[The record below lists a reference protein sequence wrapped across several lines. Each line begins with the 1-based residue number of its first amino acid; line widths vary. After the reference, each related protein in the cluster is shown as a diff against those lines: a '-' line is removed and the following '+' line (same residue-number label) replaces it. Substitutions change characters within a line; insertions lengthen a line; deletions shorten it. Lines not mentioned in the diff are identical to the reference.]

1 MSQLTVIKF
10 YCDDEI
16 RRVPMN
22 RSLGELTYDELCV
35 IVQRIWKSKLSSDIN
50 NLILKYV
57 DDEGDQICLEND
69 NDVNHAL
76 SFSSCLKIHIYDKE
90 TIPVNSTSLI
100 PNLSLEEK
108 SLESI
113 KNVVKSSRD
122 TLNKIIEQL
131 EKIKVETPTINKSEK
146 EIKPLSDDELNEFL
160 GDQNNAINSNTEDIT
175 TTPAVADQN
184 ISSGPLSSNIN
195 TNTVTSTTDQSTHQ
209 SSVVQTPNSI
219 QPTGT
224 ASQPPVPST
233 YNQISNTP
241 QLSQPSNTNNL
252 NTQNYPSSTTPYQA
266 NQNTSQTN
274 TNSMGTSGNQPPYQ
288 KTNSYSSNMNSQAT
302 NQASNTSS
310 GMYASAPP
318 PTYGSSYSATTPN
331 SQYGSTTTTSQ
342 YGTTTTTTTTNASQ
356 YGSSTA
362 TSVPPPTSSSQYPPP
377 SSSSQYPPPT
387 SSATST
393 TNQYPPTSST
403 PATNPSL
410 YQRYPQTPTYNNSSM
425 PGSSVPPPPQGSTY
439 SNQSVQKLYS
449 YNNPPYGQTNSTTYG
464 NSPYGAYNNN
474 QTQNSYSRPSGYGQN
489 NSYY

>member
-50 NLILKYV
+50 NLILK
-57 DDEGDQICLEND
+57 
-69 NDVNHAL
+69 
-76 SFSSCLKIHIYDKE
+76 KIHIYDKE

-310 GMYASAPP
+310 
-318 PTYGSSYSATTPN
+318 
-331 SQYGSTTTTSQ
+331 
-342 YGTTTTTTTTNASQ
+342 
-356 YGSSTA
+356 
-362 TSVPPPTSSSQYPPP
+362 
-377 SSSSQYPPPT
+377 
-387 SSATST
+387 
-393 TNQYPPTSST
+393 
-403 PATNPSL
+403 ATNPSL